1 MSSLNST
8 VGELPKRLEKSAINE
23 LPLIRFHGSIHMA
36 EDAKSFKKFADRL
49 TKQKILGF
57 DIECKP
63 NFKRGPNN
71 PPALL
76 QIATADQ
83 AFLFRLYPVMR
94 LGPLKKILEDPGI
107 IKTGVAIKDDV
118 YNLKKIEEFE
128 AAGFEDLAPLAQSL
142 EIEQTGLRNL
152 TAIFFSHR
160 LSKSAQLSNW
170 QKRPL
175 STSQM
180 NYAATDAW
188 ISRELYLIM
197 KARIAAQPVKKKRS
211 RSSGKNSSESS

>member
-1 MSSLNST
+1 MPSARSN
-8 VGELPKRLEKSAINE
+8 EEEIPKRLDKETINQF
-23 LPLIRFHGSIHMA
+23 PLIRFHGSVKVA
-36 EDAKSFKKFADRL
+36 ENAKAFQRYASKLR
-49 TKQKILGF
+49 KQRVLGF

-76 QIATADQ
+76 QLATSDQ
-83 AFLFRLYPVMR
+83 AFLFRLFPVMK
-94 LGPLKKILEDPGI
+94 LGPLIEILENPEI
-107 IKTGVAIKDDV
+107 IKTGVAVKDDLQ
-118 YNLKKIEEFE
+118 NLNKIEELKP
-128 AAGFEDLAPLAQSL
+128 AGFEDLAQLAQSL
-142 EIEQTGLRNL
+142 KIEQTGLRNL
-152 TAIFFSHR
+152 TAIFFKQR

-175 STSQM
+175 TPSQI

-197 KARIAAQPVKKKRS
+197 KARLKRLA
-211 RSSGKNSSESS
+211 

>member
-1 MSSLNST
+1 MPPARSN
-8 VGELPKRLEKSAINE
+8 EEEIPKRLDKETINQF
-23 LPLIRFHGSIHMA
+23 PLIRFHGSVKVA
-36 EDAKSFKKFADRL
+36 ENAKAFQRYAAKLR
-49 TKQKILGF
+49 KQRVLGF

-76 QIATADQ
+76 QLATSDQ
-83 AFLFRLYPVMR
+83 AFLFRLFPVMK
-94 LGPLKKILEDPGI
+94 LGPLVEILENPEI
-107 IKTGVAIKDDV
+107 IKTGVAVKDDLQ
-118 YNLKKIEEFE
+118 NLNKIEELKP
-128 AAGFEDLAPLAQSL
+128 AGFEDLAQLAQSL
-142 EIEQTGLRNL
+142 KIEQTGLRNL
-152 TAIFFSHR
+152 TAIFFKQR

-175 STSQM
+175 TPSQI

-197 KARIAAQPVKKKRS
+197 KARLKRLA
-211 RSSGKNSSESS
+211 

>member
-1 MSSLNST
+1 MPSARSN
-8 VGELPKRLEKSAINE
+8 EEEIPKRLDKETINQF
-23 LPLIRFHGSIHMA
+23 PLIRFHGSVKVA
-36 EDAKSFKKFADRL
+36 ENAKAFQRYASKLR
-49 TKQKILGF
+49 KQRVLGF

-76 QIATADQ
+76 QLATSDQ
-83 AFLFRLYPVMR
+83 AFLFRLFPVMK
-94 LGPLKKILEDPGI
+94 LGPLVEILENPEI
-107 IKTGVAIKDDV
+107 IKTGVALKDDLQ
-118 YNLKKIEEFE
+118 NLNKIEELNP
-128 AAGFEDLAPLAQSL
+128 AGFEDLAQLAQSL
-142 EIEQTGLRNL
+142 KIEQTGLRNL
-152 TAIFFSHR
+152 TAIFFKQR

-175 STSQM
+175 TPSQI

-197 KARIAAQPVKKKRS
+197 KARLKRLA
-211 RSSGKNSSESS
+211 

>member
-1 MSSLNST
+1 MSTLDQPQ
-8 VGELPKRLEKSAINE
+8 GELPKRLEKAAINE
-23 LPLIRFHGSIHMA
+23 LPLIRFHGTIHLA
-36 EDAKSFKKFADRL
+36 EDAKSFKKYADRL
-49 TKQKILGF
+49 AKQKILGF

-71 PPALL
+71 PPALI
-76 QIATADQ
+76 QFSTADQ
-83 AFLFRLYPVMR
+83 AFLFRLYPTMK
-94 LGPLKKILEDPGI
+94 LGPLIRVLEDPKI
-107 IKTGVAIKDDV
+107 VKTGVAIKDDI

-128 AAGFEDLAPLAQSL
+128 PAGFEDLAPLAQSL

-170 QKRPL
+170 QKFPL
-175 STSQM
+175 SQSQKH
-180 NYAATDAW
+180 YAATDAW

-197 KARIAAQPVKKKRS
+197 KARLTQKK
-211 RSSGKNSSESS
+211 GK

>member
-1 MSSLNST
+1 MSTLDHPQ
-8 VGELPKRLEKSAINE
+8 GELPRRLEKAAINE
-23 LPLIRFHGSIHMA
+23 LPLIRFHGTIHLA
-36 EDAKSFKKFADRL
+36 GDAKSFKKYADRL
-49 TKQKILGF
+49 AKQKILGF

-71 PPALL
+71 PPALI
-76 QIATADQ
+76 QFSTADQ
-83 AFLFRLYPVMR
+83 AFLFRLYPTMK
-94 LGPLKKILEDPGI
+94 LGPLIRVLEDPKI
-107 IKTGVAIKDDV
+107 VKTGVAIKDDI

-128 AAGFEDLAPLAQSL
+128 PAGFEDLAPLAQSL

-170 QKRPL
+170 QKFPL
-175 STSQM
+175 SQSQKH
-180 NYAATDAW
+180 YAATDAW

-197 KARIAAQPVKKKRS
+197 KARLSQKKEK
-211 RSSGKNSSESS
+211 

>member
-1 MSSLNST
+1 MPSARLN
-8 VGELPKRLEKSAINE
+8 EEEIPKRLDKETINQF
-23 LPLIRFHGSIHMA
+23 PLIRFHGSVKVA
-36 EDAKSFKKFADRL
+36 ENAKAFQRYASKLR
-49 TKQKILGF
+49 KQRVLGF

-76 QIATADQ
+76 QLATSDQ
-83 AFLFRLYPVMR
+83 AFLFRLFPVMK
-94 LGPLKKILEDPGI
+94 LGPLVEILENPEI
-107 IKTGVAIKDDV
+107 IKTGVAVKDDLQ
-118 YNLKKIEEFE
+118 NLNKIEELKP
-128 AAGFEDLAPLAQSL
+128 AGFEDLAQLAQSL
-142 EIEQTGLRNL
+142 KIEQTGLRNL
-152 TAIFFSHR
+152 TAIFFKQR

-175 STSQM
+175 TPSQI

-197 KARIAAQPVKKKRS
+197 KARLKRLA
-211 RSSGKNSSESS
+211 

>member
-1 MSSLNST
+1 MPSARSN
-8 VGELPKRLEKSAINE
+8 EEEIPKRLDKETINQF
-23 LPLIRFHGSIHMA
+23 PLIRFHGSVKVA
-36 EDAKSFKKFADRL
+36 ENAKAFQRYASKLR
-49 TKQKILGF
+49 KQRVLGF

-76 QIATADQ
+76 QLATSDQ
-83 AFLFRLYPVMR
+83 AFLFRLFPVMK
-94 LGPLKKILEDPGI
+94 LGPLVEILENPEI
-107 IKTGVAIKDDV
+107 IKTGVAVKDDLQ
-118 YNLKKIEEFE
+118 NLNKIEELKP
-128 AAGFEDLAPLAQSL
+128 AGFEDLAQLAQSL
-142 EIEQTGLRNL
+142 KIEQTGLRNL
-152 TAIFFSHR
+152 TAIFFKQR

-175 STSQM
+175 TPSQI

-197 KARIAAQPVKKKRS
+197 KARLKRLA
-211 RSSGKNSSESS
+211 

>member
-1 MSSLNST
+1 MPSARSN
-8 VGELPKRLEKSAINE
+8 EEEIPKRLDKETINQF
-23 LPLIRFHGSIHMA
+23 PLIRFHGSVKVA
-36 EDAKSFKKFADRL
+36 ENAKAFQRYASKLR
-49 TKQKILGF
+49 KQRVLGF

-76 QIATADQ
+76 QLATSDQ
-83 AFLFRLYPVMR
+83 AFLFRLFPVMK
-94 LGPLKKILEDPGI
+94 LGPLVEILENPEI
-107 IKTGVAIKDDV
+107 IKTGVAVKDDLQ
-118 YNLKKIEEFE
+118 NLNKIEELKP
-128 AAGFEDLAPLAQSL
+128 AGFEDLAQLAQSL
-142 EIEQTGLRNL
+142 KIEQTGLRNL
-152 TAIFFSHR
+152 TAIFFKQR

-175 STSQM
+175 TPSQV

-197 KARIAAQPVKKKRS
+197 KARLKRLA
-211 RSSGKNSSESS
+211 